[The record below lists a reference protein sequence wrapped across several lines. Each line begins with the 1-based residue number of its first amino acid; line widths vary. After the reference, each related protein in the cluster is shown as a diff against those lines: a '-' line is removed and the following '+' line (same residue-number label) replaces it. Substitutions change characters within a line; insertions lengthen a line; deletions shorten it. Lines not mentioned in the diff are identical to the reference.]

1 MLLVI
6 AFLWLA
12 SPVASHTVA
21 RFEVATN
28 EESDKDFEKKEL

>member
-1 MLLVI
+1 
-6 AFLWLA
+6 LWFA

-28 EESDKDFEKKEL
+28 EEPDKDFEKEEL